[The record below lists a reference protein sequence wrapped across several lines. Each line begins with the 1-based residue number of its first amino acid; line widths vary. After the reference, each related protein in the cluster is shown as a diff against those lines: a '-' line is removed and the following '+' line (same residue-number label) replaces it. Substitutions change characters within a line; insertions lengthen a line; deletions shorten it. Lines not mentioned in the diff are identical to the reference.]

1 MTDAVSAWVLEH
13 GLPALFA
20 VAFLAA
26 TLVPVSSEA
35 ALVAVLAAG
44 VPVLP
49 ALAAAS
55 VGNGLACGLNYVL
68 GRFFRDKTGRRLHA
82 SRSGRAALAWAD
94 RLGPWSLALTW
105 LPVVGD
111 PLTVAAGY
119 GRTSPLLFA
128 AVVIPLRVARY
139 VAIAA
144 AVRGWPG

>member
-1 MTDAVSAWVLEH
+1 MREVLIGWVLEY

-49 ALAAAS
+49 ALAVAS
-55 VGNGLACGLNYVL
+55 VGNGLACGLNYWIGHV
-68 GRFFRDKTGRRLHA
+68 FREKTGRRLRG
-82 SRSGRAALAWAD
+82 SRSGRQALAWLE

-105 LPVVGD
+105 LPVIGD

-119 GRTSPLLFA
+119 ARTSPGLFA
-128 AVVIPLRVARY
+128 AVVIPLRIARY
-139 VAIAA
+139 LALAA
-144 AVRGWPG
+144 AVRGWSG

>member
-1 MTDAVSAWVLEH
+1 MREALASWVLEH

-44 VPVLP
+44 VPALS
-49 ALAAAS
+49 ALAVAS
-55 VGNGLACGLNYVL
+55 AGNGLACGLNYAI
-68 GRFFRDKTGRRLHA
+68 GRFFREKTGRRLRA
-82 SRSGRAALAWAD
+82 SRAGRKALAWME

-119 GRTSPLLFA
+119 ARTSPLLFA
-128 AVVIPLRVARY
+128 AVVLPLRVARY
-139 VAIAA
+139 VALAA
-144 AVRGWPG
+144 AVRGWGG